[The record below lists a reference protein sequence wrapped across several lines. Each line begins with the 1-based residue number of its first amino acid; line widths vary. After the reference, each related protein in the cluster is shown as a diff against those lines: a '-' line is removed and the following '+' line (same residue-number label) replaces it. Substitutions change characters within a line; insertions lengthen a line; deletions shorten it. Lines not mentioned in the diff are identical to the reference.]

1 MLERLS
7 VLRIVTSLI
16 FIISG
21 LGHIL
26 RPDKILSQ
34 LGKNFISDLV
44 LKFPYVSE
52 LVQLSGIPLLVFG
65 ILLVFNKWLR
75 LSAGILFLM
84 TVGISISTHLGLDSI
99 GPLLKNFVILAS
111 LYTLYQNSRK

>member
-1 MLERLS
+1 MLEQLS

-34 LGKNFISDLV
+34 LGNNFISDLV
-44 LKFPYVSE
+44 LKFPFISE
-52 LVQLSGIPLLVFG
+52 LIQISGIPLLVFG
-65 ILLVFNKWLR
+65 FLLAFNKSLR
-75 LSAGILFLM
+75 LSTVVLFLM
-84 TVGISISTHLGLDSI
+84 TLGISISTHIGPDSI

-111 LYTLYQNSRK
+111 LYTLYRNS